1 MKQLSSGLAEHV
13 ASGATTLCWCWRL
26 TRRDGV
32 RQGFTDHDRDVAFDG
47 TVFEAAAGMEASEI
61 RDSVGLSVD
70 NLEVTSAVTSERLAE
85 ADLAAGLYDNA
96 AIEIYRVN
104 WAAPD
109 QRVLMR
115 SGNLGEVKRSG
126 RAFAAEVRG
135 LAHTLQETR
144 GRLFQ
149 YTCDADLGDVRCGVD
164 LDDPHFRGTG
174 ALIAIA
180 TPSRFT
186 VSGLDAF
193 TSGWFTHGLLTF
205 TSGAAEAQAVEV
217 KQHAKAG
224 DVVSIELWSRAR
236 LPLTPGQTFTIT
248 AGCDKRVA
256 TCQAKFANVANFR
269 GFPHM
274 PGNDFLT
281 VVSRP
286 GSKSR

>member
-1 MKQLSSGLAEHV
+1 MKQLPGALAAHV

-47 TVFEAAAGMEASEI
+47 TVFEAAAGMTASEI

-70 NLEVTSAVTSERLAE
+70 NLEVTSAMTSERLAE
-85 ADLAAGLYDNA
+85 ADLAAGVYDNA
-96 AIEIYRVN
+96 AIEIFRVN
-104 WAAPD
+104 WAAPE

-126 RAFAAEVRG
+126 LAFAAEVRG

-144 GRLFQ
+144 GRLYQ
-149 YTCDADLGDVRCGVD
+149 YTCDADLGDERCQVD
-164 LDDPHFRGTG
+164 LDLPAFRGNG
-174 ALIAIA
+174 ALVGVAS
-180 TPSRFT
+180 PRRFT

-193 TSGWFTHGLLTF
+193 AGGWFTHGLLTF
-205 TSGAAEAQAVEV
+205 TSGAAEGQAVEV

-236 LPLTPGQTFTIT
+236 LPLAPGQTFAVT

-286 GSKSR
+286 GSAAR

>member
-1 MKQLSSGLAEHV
+1 MKQFSSTLAAHL

-32 RQGFTDHDRDVAFDG
+32 RQGFTDHDRDIAFAD
-47 TVFEAAAGMEASEI
+47 TVFEAAAGMTASEI

-70 NLEVTSAVTSERLAE
+70 NLEVSSAMTSERLAE

-96 AIEIYRVN
+96 IVEIFRVN
-104 WAAPD
+104 WASPED
-109 QRVLMR
+109 RVLMR

-126 RAFAAEVRG
+126 VAFTAEVRG
-135 LAHTLQETR
+135 RAHTLQDPR

-149 YTCDADLGDVRCGVD
+149 YSCDADLGDQRCGID
-164 LDDPHFRGTG
+164 LDDPAFRSTG
-174 ALIAIA
+174 ALADVVS
-180 TPSRFT
+180 PRRFT
-186 VSGLDAF
+186 VSGIASF
-193 TSGWFTHGLLTF
+193 ASGWFTHGLLTF
-205 TSGAAEAQAVEV
+205 TSGAADGQSVEI
-217 KQHAKAG
+217 KQHAKTG
-224 DVVSIELWSRAR
+224 SVVSIELWSRAR
-236 LPLTPGQTFTIT
+236 LPLTPGQTFVVT
-248 AGCDKRVA
+248 AGCDKRVT
-256 TCQAKFANVANFR
+256 TCRAKFDNVANFR

>member
-1 MKQLSSGLAEHV
+1 MKQLPGALAAHV

-32 RQGFTDHDRDVAFDG
+32 RQGFTDHDRDLTFGD
-47 TVFEAAAGMEASEI
+47 TVFEAAAGMTASEI

-70 NLEVTSAVTSERLAE
+70 NLEVTSAMSSERLAE

-96 AIEIYRVN
+96 VIEIYRVN
-104 WAAPD
+104 WASPED
-109 QRVLMR
+109 RVLMR

-126 RAFAAEVRG
+126 AAFSAEVRG
-135 LAHTLQETR
+135 IAHTLQEPK

-149 YTCDADLGDVRCGVD
+149 YSCDADLGDQRCGID
-164 LDDPHFRGTG
+164 LDDPAFRGTG
-174 ALIAIA
+174 ALIEI
-180 TPSRFT
+180 TSPRRFT
-186 VSGLDAF
+186 VSGLAPF
-193 TSGWFTHGLLTF
+193 ANGWFTHGLLTF
-205 TSGAAEAQAVEV
+205 TSGAADGQSVEV
-217 KQHAKAG
+217 KQHAKTG
-224 DVVSIELWSRAR
+224 DLVSIELWSRAR
-236 LPLTPGQTFTIT
+236 LPLAPDQTFIVT
-248 AGCDKRVA
+248 AGCDKRVT
-256 TCQAKFANVANFR
+256 TCRAKFANVVNFR

>member
-1 MKQLSSGLAEHV
+1 MKQLPGALADHL

-32 RQGFTDHDRDVAFDG
+32 RQGFTDHDCDVEFAG
-47 TVFEAAAGMEASEI
+47 TTFEAAAGMTASEI

-70 NLEVTSAVTSERLAE
+70 NLEVTSAMSSDRLSE

-96 AIEIYRVN
+96 VVEIFRVN
-104 WAAPD
+104 WAEPE

-115 SGNLGEVKRSG
+115 TGNLGEVKRSG
-126 RAFAAEVRG
+126 LAFAAEVRG
-135 LAHTLQETR
+135 LAHTLQEPK

-149 YTCDADLGDVRCGVD
+149 YACDADLGDQRCSVN
-164 LDDPHFRGTG
+164 LDNPAFRATG
-174 ALIAIA
+174 ALVGIES
-180 TPSRFT
+180 PRRFT
-186 VSGLDAF
+186 VSGI
-193 TSGWFTHGLLTF
+193 TSFANGWFTHGLVTF
-205 TSGAAEAQAVEV
+205 TSGEADGQSVEV
-217 KQHAKAG
+217 KQHAKVG
-224 DVVSIELWSRAR
+224 SVVTVELWSRAR
-236 LPLTPGQTFTIT
+236 MPLVIGQTFTVT

-256 TCQAKFANVANFR
+256 TCQTKFANVANFR

-286 GSKSR
+286 GKKR

>member
-1 MKQLSSGLAEHV
+1 MKQLSVGLAAHV

-32 RQGFTDHDRDVAFDG
+32 RQGFTDHDRDITFAG
-47 TVFEAAAGMEASEI
+47 TVFEAAAGMTASEI
-61 RDSVGLSVD
+61 RESVGLNVD
-70 NLEVTSAVTSERLAE
+70 NLEVTSAVSSERLSE

-115 SGNLGEVKRSG
+115 SGNLGEVKRAG
-126 RAFAAEVRG
+126 FAFSAEVRG
-135 LAHTLQETR
+135 LAHTLQENK

-149 YTCDADLGDVRCGVD
+149 YACDADLGDARCTID
-164 LDDPHFRGTG
+164 LDNPAFRGAAT
-174 ALIAIA
+174 LVEIAS
-180 TPSRFT
+180 PRRFT

-193 TSGWFTHGLLTF
+193 ASGWFTHGVLTF
-205 TSGAAEAQAVEV
+205 TSGAAEGQSIEIKQHSKSGGSVSVEV
-217 KQHAKAG
+217 
-224 DVVSIELWSRAR
+224 WSSAR
-236 LPLTPGQTFTIT
+236 LPLEVGQTATVT
-248 AGCDKRVA
+248 AGCDKRIA
-256 TCQAKFANVANFR
+256 TCRSKFANSANFR